1 MGHWGKPTRLVTLFM
16 VLIWGFVL
24 VTPARANIRF
34 FTTVMKNCQHY
45 RVSADMVQM
54 TLVEEDNGELSFY
67 LTLPSRRNN
76 FEEVIL
82 VGYVATSHAIARTG
96 LKVIDIYVAASISKD
111 DDTRMTTRA
120 KTSLVE
126 LLRLGELKTHEFMR
140 RIEWVE

>member
-1 MGHWGKPTRLVTLFM
+1 MVHLGRPTLLVASFM
-16 VLIWGFVL
+16 VLVWGLVL

-34 FTTVMKNCQHY
+34 FTTIMRNCQHY

-54 TLVEEDNGELSFY
+54 NLVKNEDGELSFY

-82 VGYVATSHAIARTG
+82 VGYVATSHAIHRTG

-111 DDTRMTTRA
+111 DDVQMTTRA
-120 KTSLVE
+120 
-126 LLRLGELKTHEFMR
+126 
-140 RIEWVE
+140 